1 MPKSTPR
8 TVVVQLNAYTPYR
21 VWSLGESVPDRLAR
35 SFPEIRVVQSRDV
48 ETFSRFL
55 SEAHVLFTWT
65 LPRRHFARARRL
77 KWIHTAE
84 GGVDALLFPELI
96 KSEVVVTHT
105 RGLNADTIADHAL
118 GLTLALTRR
127 LAECRDWQK
136 SKLWARDLLWSG
148 DRIPFPLRQRV
159 ALVAGL
165 GPIGVAIAQRLKA
178 CGMTVLGLRR
188 HAGGDKPDA
197 IDEVLAPDQ
206 LDAALSRADVVV
218 LALPLTRTTKHFLD
232 AERVALIKP
241 GALVVNVGRGELIDE
256 PALIEALQQGRIAGA
271 GLDVTYEEP
280 LPKSSPLWTD
290 PRVLLTP
297 HVAATDPAHMERA
310 TELFEKN
317 LELYLA
323 GQPLINVVDKKAGY

>member
-35 SFPEIRVVQSRDV
+35 SFPEVRVVQSRDV

-77 KWIHTAE
+77 KWVHTAE
-84 GGVDALLFPELI
+84 GGVDTLLFPELI

-136 SKLWARDLLWSG
+136 AGLWARDLLWSG

-165 GPIGVAIAQRLKA
+165 GPIGMAVAQRLKA

-188 HAGGDKPDA
+188 HSGADKPDGV
-197 IDEVLAPDQ
+197 DEIFGPEQLEATLA
-206 LDAALSRADVVV
+206 RADVIV
-218 LALPLTRTTKHFLD
+218 LALPLTRSTKHFLD
-232 AERVALIKP
+232 RERVSLIKP
-241 GALVVNVGRGELIDE
+241 GALVVNVGRGELINE
-256 PALIEALQQGRIAGA
+256 PALIEALQHGRIGGA
-271 GLDVTYEEP
+271 GLDVTSEEP

-297 HVAATDPAHMERA
+297 HVAGTDPAHMERA

-317 LELYLA
+317 LELFLA